1 MDEQLGLFSHMSLDQ
16 QRRFLLYCLE
26 DADDSAEEMNEI
38 VSAWHRGDT
47 AKLERLLGEGMEK
60 FPDLYRT
67 LTTDRNRK
75 WLPRIETMLH
85 EKQDY
90 LIIVGALHLV
100 GKDGL
105 VALLERQGYKVQQ
118 Q

>member
-47 AKLERLLGEGMEK
+47 AKLSACSARAWRN
-60 FPDLYRT
+60 FPT
-67 LTTDRNRK
+67 CTG
-75 WLPRIETMLH
+75 P
-85 EKQDY
+85 
-90 LIIVGALHLV
+90 
-100 GKDGL
+100 
-105 VALLERQGYKVQQ
+105 
-118 Q
+118 

>member
-1 MDEQLGLFSHMSLDQ
+1 
-16 QRRFLLYCLE
+16 
-26 DADDSAEEMNEI
+26 
-38 VSAWHRGDT
+38 
-47 AKLERLLGEGMEK
+47 MEK

-90 LIIVGALHLV
+90 LIIVGALHLI
-100 GKDGL
+100 GKDGV